1 MPSTKYYPPPAFAF
15 SVGIA
20 ASASPVLTGN
30 IDASFQEISGID
42 QRVEIEEVIEGGLN
56 AYVHQLPGV
65 TKHSNLVLKR
75 GYVTQKSALADWAA
89 QSVGSSLGDRIKTQT
104 ISVFLLDSWGK
115 AQVTWTFLN
124 AWPVKWDV
132 GPFDS
137 GNSSKVLTQSL
148 EIAYSTVSTMLAPP
162 PN

>member
-1 MPSTKYYPPPAFAF
+1 MPATKYYPPPAFAF

-20 ASASPVLTGN
+20 SAASPVLSGN

-42 QRVEIEEVIEGGLN
+42 SKVDIQEVVEGGQN
-56 AYVHQLPGV
+56 AYVHQLPGA

-89 QSVGSSLGDRIKTQT
+89 QCIGSSLGAAIVTKT
-104 ISVFLLDSWGK
+104 ISVFLLGPDGK
-115 AQVTWTFLN
+115 AMVTWTFLN
-124 AWPVKWDV
+124 AWPIKWEV

-137 GNSSKVLTQSL
+137 SNSSKVLTQSL
-148 EIAYSTVSTMLAPP
+148 ELSYTTVTSAMQATGS
-162 PN
+162 

>member
-1 MPSTKYYPPPAFAF
+1 MPATKYYPPPAFAF

-20 ASASPVLTGN
+20 SASSPVLTGN
-30 IDASFQEISGID
+30 IDASFQEVSGID
-42 QRVEIEEVIEGGLN
+42 SRVDVQEIVEGGLN

-75 GYVTQKSALADWAA
+75 GYVVQKSALADWAA
-89 QSVGSSLGDRIKTQT
+89 QSVGSSYGSPVVTKT
-104 ISVFLLDSWGK
+104 ISVFLLDPYGK

-124 AWPVKWDV
+124 AWPVKWEV

-137 GNSSKVLTQSL
+137 TNSSKVLTQSL
-148 EIAYSTVSTMLAPP
+148 ELSYSTVTSATPAAA
-162 PN
+162 

>member
-20 ASASPVLTGN
+20 TSASPVLTGN

-42 QRVEIEEVIEGGLN
+42 SRVEIQEVIEGGLN
-56 AYVHQLPGV
+56 SHVHQLPGV

-89 QSVGSSLGDRIKTQT
+89 QSVGSTYGSPIKTQT
-104 ISVFLLDSWGK
+104 ISVFLLDSYGK
-115 AQVTWTFLN
+115 AQATWTFLN
-124 AWPVKWDV
+124 AYPVKWEV

-137 GNSSKVLTQSL
+137 ANGSKVLTQSL
-148 EIAYSTVSTMLAPP
+148 EIAYATVRSAMSAAP
-162 PN
+162 N